1 MNEPQ
6 RLQYLEAMG
15 LTAWVGRYRLPNAA
29 PTEVCAWEEPAAPAA
44 KAPAARL
51 QALIDDVAAP
61 ARPASAPGTGAST
74 RADQRPAEPHP
85 GQRDGKGAERGDEA
99 PASKGVGRARALL
112 TGETPTAQSAPAKAS
127 PSDQE
132 SAGDKRS
139 SHDHLSQAAPSQQ
152 GVSQHSPSQQSPS
165 QQGRSH
171 QTKADAAAASAD
183 ETSTSAPAEALRFS
197 LQIAALE
204 GRWLLVLPAEAPPGE
219 MQRRLLANLLHAA
232 GIRPAEMPAFQHF
245 RWPMMDELPVSAP
258 LEEARDGLRAFLDGR
273 RRQGWRPERL
283 LVFGEDATLSRVL
296 ALEGGDCTLLELPAW
311 QGPSLEALATDAEA
325 KRALWPLLRQWGEA
339 WHTATLQQG
348 SEQEET
354 VQNQVGQG
362 DMRDQNQKSGDEEA
376 GAP

>member
-29 PTEVCAWEEPAAPAA
+29 PTEVCAWEEPAAKA

-61 ARPASAPGTGAST
+61 ARPASVSGTGAST
-74 RADQRPAEPHP
+74 RADQRPAEPQP

-112 TGETPTAQSAPAKAS
+112 TGETPAAQSAPAKAS
-127 PSDQE
+127 PSAQE
-132 SAGDKRS
+132 GSGNKSS
-139 SHDHLSQAAPSQQ
+139 SHDHLSQEAQ
-152 GVSQHSPSQQSPS
+152 SQQSPS

-171 QTKADAAAASAD
+171 QTRADAPAASAD

-219 MQRRLLANLLHAA
+219 MQTRLLANLLRAA

-283 LVFGEDATLSRVL
+283 LVFGEDTTLSRVL
-296 ALEGGDCTLLELPAW
+296 ALEGDDCTLLELPAW

-339 WHTATLQQG
+339 WHTPSLQQ
-348 SEQEET
+348 EFVQEET
-354 VQNQVGQG
+354 VQKQAGQG
-362 DMRDQNQKSGDEEA
+362 GMRDQKPGDEEA
-376 GAP
+376 GAL